1 MDLEARIL
9 AVRLRYGQVRI
20 GTGISDPIA
29 GIWAF
34 ELEYRPQGWDL
45 GFKAGI
51 RVLGLGF
58 GPSGWGLGLDAR
70 IRASRLRFGP
80 RGPLSKEK
88 IILMFNQNKTIS
100 EFLVSFH
107 MILN

>member
-34 ELEYRPQGWDL
+34 ELEYRPQGW
-45 GFKAGI
+45 GFGAS
-51 RVLGLGF
+51 RLGLGVL
-58 GPSGWGLGLDAR
+58 GARDLGLPAGVW
-70 IRASRLRFGP
+70 ALMLELGP
-80 RGPLSKEK
+80 RG
-88 IILMFNQNKTIS
+88 
-100 EFLVSFH
+100 
-107 MILN
+107 